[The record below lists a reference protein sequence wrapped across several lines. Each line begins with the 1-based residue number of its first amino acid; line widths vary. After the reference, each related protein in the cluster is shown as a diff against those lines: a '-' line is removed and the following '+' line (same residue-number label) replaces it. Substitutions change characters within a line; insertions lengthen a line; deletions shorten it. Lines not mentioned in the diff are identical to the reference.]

1 MAKNKKKGT
10 GEILGEI
17 DFGEGMEWVVED
29 DGDNDCWVKV
39 EFFFEGTQVGNAKF
53 HSQMRQRSGD
63 EKFMELLDEV
73 EGDTYQPI
81 V

>member
-1 MAKNKKKGT
+1 MVKNKKKGT
-10 GEILGEI
+10 GEKLGEI
-17 DFGEGMEWVVED
+17 DFGEGMRWVVED
-29 DGDNDCWVKV
+29 DGDNDCWTKV
-39 EFFFEGTQVGNAKF
+39 EFFFENTRVGNTKI
-53 HSQMRQRSGD
+53 HSQVRKKLGD